1 EPFRF
6 EPAAV
11 ESEGNYT
18 DHGAWRSERPKKP
31 LSPLPTGGGLSR
43 GRLGEIVQIPEP
55 GSKSHEQKS
64 SQFPE
69 PGRQIPEPIPVQ
81 FPEPSLKPDPE
92 PDVEL
97 GKEVDAAE
105 ALSWDRR
112 LWNLETYGDRHGKR
126 RLRRS
131 LRFIGKPPVRVE
143 LGVISPE
150 LEAELRA
157 RPGRG
162 RHKQSRAEADA
173 LRRFA

>member
-1 EPFRF
+1 VEFPEPSSP

-31 LSPLPTGGGLSR
+31 LSPLPTGGGLSK
-43 GRLGEIVQIPEP
+43 GRFGDLIQFPEPSSKPREQKASQFTEPGGQIPEPIRVQIPEP
-55 GSKSHEQKS
+55 GGI
-64 SQFPE
+64 QFTE
-69 PGRQIPEPIPVQ
+69 PW
-81 FPEPSLKPDPE
+81 LKPEPE

-143 LGVISPE
+143 LGVISP
-150 LEAELRA
+150 
-157 RPGRG
+157 
-162 RHKQSRAEADA
+162 
-173 LRRFA
+173 